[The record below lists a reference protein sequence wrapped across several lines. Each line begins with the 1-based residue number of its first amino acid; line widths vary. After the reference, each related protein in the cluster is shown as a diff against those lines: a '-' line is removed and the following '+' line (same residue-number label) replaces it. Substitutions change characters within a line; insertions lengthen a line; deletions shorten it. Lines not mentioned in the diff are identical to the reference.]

1 MCVPGISACHSR
13 VPLAQ
18 VQGSVGRRDGVPLEG
33 HAPNSPHL
41 CLWQGKGPALD
52 CMFVS
57 FHNLYVEALPSN
69 VMVFGGEAF
78 GK

>member
-1 MCVPGISACHSR
+1 MCAPGIQARHSR
-13 VPLAQ
+13 VSLAQ
-18 VQGSVGRRDGVPLEG
+18 VQGSVGRRDGVSLEG
-33 HAPNSPHL
+33 PAPNSPHL
-41 CLWQGKGPALD
+41 CLRQGKWPALD
-52 CMFVS
+52 CMSVS